1 MYVQKFQLNVVDNKE
16 ITSIWANHLTREE
29 GFTKKGNP
37 KFKCLS
43 YGIKNGDIHTEIDT
57 EPIVWEKL
65 SPNEQ
70 ASITEKLK
78 PLKWLLQK
86 WVN

>member
-29 GFTKKGNP
+29 GFTKKGKP
-37 KFKCLS
+37 KYRWLS
-43 YGIKNGDIHTEIDT
+43 YGIRNGKTQTKINHEFRQWNSLSLTEKAAFD
-57 EPIVWEKL
+57 
-65 SPNEQ
+65 
-70 ASITEKLK
+70 EKLK

-86 WVN
+86 